1 MEEILHSHSTDEDT
15 QLEQEFQREVNAN
28 AVRNVKWG
36 VLHTLYMYPGFIPLD
51 FVVYPLFAPIFLWI
65 RLAVVGVSVALHFL
79 MDLPAFKRHAQFVG
93 VVVYIYCSFAI
104 LAMIH
109 IAEGYTSPY
118 YAGINLL
125 LIAFL
130 VIIPLGVVRTGVVCL
145 IIYSGYIIPILIAG
159 NITNIA
165 VFVANNFFLVSTM
178 LFVSVS
184 SYLDTKIRKREF
196 VSRFRLSHANEEL
209 RELDILKSQFF
220 ANISHEIRTPLTSI
234 MAPIQSLYSGDVGAL
249 TPFQRDLVGQ
259 VYRNS
264 IRLLDLVNQMLDFA
278 KFDAKKMQ
286 LRLKRINLESIV
298 REHVTLFQEVAVRK
312 NLTLGYQVTGAVPF
326 VYLDVDKV
334 ERILSNLIRNAIKF
348 TEKGSIVVEL
358 SRQENEIV
366 IKVRDTGIG
375 IAKNQLPRIFERF
388 QQVDGSSTRKYE
400 GTGLGLTIVREAVE
414 LQHGRIRADS
424 SEHVGTTITVSIPMD
439 LELREPEALSDRRQE
454 DRRQA
459 DQDFPGPD
467 RRSGARRREDY
478 TGLTVEDI
486 VFLEAASLD
495 QAAAASNSDDISD
508 NEPPRSGG
516 LKVLYVEDSADL
528 RNYVRQMLRTFG
540 HQVFTANDGLE
551 GWEKA
556 LEVGPD
562 VVVSDVM
569 MPRLDG
575 FELLKRIKTDQTT
588 YHIPVVL
595 ITAKSETDSKI
606 AGLEIGADDYLSKPI
621 DIRELDARIRNLITT
636 KQFQQALTRAK
647 ELEARV
653 EELSMSF
660 SRSLELRDSYTAGH
674 STDVLTYGV
683 LISQMLGIETS
694 RELKE
699 ALLLHDIGKIG
710 IPDHILQKTEGL
722 SDEEWEVM
730 RRHPELGEQL
740 LGDFESFRSVG
751 NIIAAHHER
760 YDGKGYPRGIA
771 GDDIPIEARI
781 VAVADS
787 WHAMRED
794 RAYRRALP
802 PEVAVAELVSN
813 RGKQFDPKV
822 VDAFLEGLVAQGFI
836 SRDIIPRVV

>member
-1 MEEILHSHSTDEDT
+1 
-15 QLEQEFQREVNAN
+15 
-28 AVRNVKWG
+28 
-36 VLHTLYMYPGFIPLD
+36 
-51 FVVYPLFAPIFLWI
+51 
-65 RLAVVGVSVALHFL
+65 LA
-79 MDLPAFKRHAQFVG
+79 
-93 VVVYIYCSFAI
+93 
-104 LAMIH
+104 
-109 IAEGYTSPY
+109 
-118 YAGINLL
+118 
-125 LIAFL
+125 
-130 VIIPLGVVRTGVVCL
+130 
-145 IIYSGYIIPILIAG
+145 
-159 NITNIA
+159 
-165 VFVANNFFLVSTM
+165 
-178 LFVSVS
+178 
-184 SYLDTKIRKREF
+184 
-196 VSRFRLSHANEEL
+196 HANEEL
-209 RELDILKSQFF
+209 TKIDILKSQFF

-234 MAPIQSLYSGDVGAL
+234 MAPIQSLYSGDVGEM

-264 IRLLDLVNQMLDFA
+264 IRLLDMVNQMLDFA

-286 LRLKRINLESIV
+286 LRLKRINLEAIV

-312 NLTLGYQVTGAVPF
+312 NLTLGYQVTGAVPL

-358 SRQENEIV
+358 SRQENDI
-366 IKVRDTGIG
+366 ILKVRDTGIG

-414 LQHGRIRADS
+414 LQHGKVRAES
-424 SEHVGTTITVSIPMD
+424 SEHVGTTITVSIPLD
-439 LELREPEALSDRRQE
+439 LEVREPEALSDRRQE

-459 DQDFPGPD
+459 DDDFTGPN
-467 RRSGARRREDY
+467 RRSGARRKEDY
-478 TGLTVEDI
+478 SGLTVEDI

-495 QAAAASNSDDISD
+495 QAAFDSNSDDDSEIES
-508 NEPPRSGG
+508 PRSGG
-516 LKVLYVEDSADL
+516 LRVLYVEDSGDL

-540 HQVFTANDGLE
+540 HQVFTANDGLD

-556 LEVGPD
+556 LEVAPE

-575 FELLKRIKTDQTT
+575 FELLKRIKTDEKT

-606 AGLEIGADDYLSKPI
+606 EGLEIGADDYLSKPI

-647 ELEARV
+647 ELETRV

-683 LISQMLGIETS
+683 LISQMIGIETT

-710 IPDHILQKTEGL
+710 IPDDILQKTESL
-722 SDEEWEVM
+722 TEEEWGVM

-740 LGDFESFRSVG
+740 LSDFDSFRAVG
-751 NIIAAHHER
+751 RIIAAHHER
-760 YDGKGYPRGIA
+760 YDGKGYPRGLA
-771 GDDIPIEARI
+771 GDGIPLEARI
-781 VAVADS
+781 VAVADA

-794 RAYRRALP
+794 RAYRKALP

-822 VDAFLEGLVAQGFI
+822 VDALLEGLAAAQPLAP
-836 SRDIIPRVV
+836 DIDTF

>member
-1 MEEILHSHSTDEDT
+1 MAEDKLGMEYMERERAFQEETREKSVAETRRAALVAAALYPFFLILDYTIYPELTTPFLCIRS
-15 QLEQEFQREVNAN
+15 
-28 AVRNVKWG
+28 AVV
-36 VLHTLYMYPGFIPLD
+36 VLS
-51 FVVYPLFAPIFLWI
+51 
-65 RLAVVGVSVALHFL
+65 LAVFFLLKLTFFQEHVQTMGMLVYVLAATPIALMTH
-79 MDLPAFKRHAQFVG
+79 
-93 VVVYIYCSFAI
+93 
-104 LAMIH
+104 LAG
-109 IAEGYTSPY
+109 GYESPY
-118 YAGINLL
+118 YAGINLV
-125 LIAFL
+125 LIGFIFIMPLNVHRTAIVCVL
-130 VIIPLGVVRTGVVCL
+130 VYL
-145 IIYSGYIIPILIAG
+145 SYISPILLRQEID
-159 NITNIA
+159 NFPLFLN
-165 VFVANNFFLVSTM
+165 NNFFLVATM
-178 LFVSVS
+178 VLVTLS
-184 SYLDTKIRKREF
+184 SYFAERMRRKEF
-196 VSRFRLSHANEEL
+196 DSRYQLAHANEEL
-209 RELDILKSQFF
+209 TKLDILKSQFF

-234 MAPIQSLYSGDVGAL
+234 MAPIQSLYSGDVGEL
-249 TPFQRDLVGQ
+249 TPSQRDLVGQ

-264 IRLLDLVNQMLDFA
+264 IRLLDMVNQMLDFA

-358 SRQENEIV
+358 SRQENDIV

-414 LQHGRIRADS
+414 LQHGKIRAES
-424 SEHVGTTITVSIPMD
+424 SEHVGTTITVSIPLD
-439 LELREPEALSDRRQE
+439 LEVREPEALSDRRQE

-459 DQDFPGPD
+459 DEDFTGPD
-467 RRSGARRREDY
+467 RRSGARRKEDY

-495 QAAAASNSDDISD
+495 QAAFDSKSDDDSE

-516 LKVLYVEDSADL
+516 LRVLYVEDSADL

-540 HQVFTANDGLE
+540 HQVFTANDGLD

-556 LEVGPD
+556 LEVAPE

-575 FELLKRIKTDQTT
+575 FELLKRIKTDEKT

-621 DIRELDARIRNLITT
+621 DIRELDARIRNLVTT

-683 LISQMLGIETS
+683 LISQMLGIEPS

-722 SDEEWEVM
+722 TDEEWGVM
-730 RRHPELGEQL
+730 RKHPELGEQL
-740 LGDFESFRSVG
+740 LGDFESFKMVG
-751 NIIAAHHER
+751 DIIAAHHER
-760 YDGKGYPRGIA
+760 YDGKGYPRGLA
-771 GDDIPIEARI
+771 GDGIPIEARI
-781 VAVADS
+781 VAVADA

-794 RAYRRALP
+794 RAYRKALP

-822 VDAFLEGLVAQGFI
+822 VDALLEGLVAQGLIPRELI
-836 SRDIIPRVV
+836 SRLV

>member
-1 MEEILHSHSTDEDT
+1 MSEVGPPEETSEVLKAFDQEERVKTRKDT
-15 QLEQEFQREVNAN
+15 QIAAA
-28 AVRNVKWG
+28 AVAVMFP
-36 VLHTLYMYPGFIPLD
+36 LFSFLDAAMYPDLGRE
-51 FVVYPLFAPIFLWI
+51 FLLI
-65 RLAVVGVSVALHFL
+65 RLAVVAVSLALIGILRSPVGERFPRFL
-79 MDLPAFKRHAQFVG
+79 GMIE
-93 VVVYIYCSFAI
+93 YILGAGSIALMLH
-104 LAMIH
+104 LAD
-109 IAEGYTSPY
+109 GYASPY
-118 YAGINLL
+118 YAGIILV
-125 LIAFL
+125 LIGFL
-130 VIIPLGVVRTGVVCL
+130 FILPLSVTRTAVICAAVYAVYV
-145 IIYSGYIIPILIAG
+145 IPILAEGTIE
-159 NITNIA
+159 N
-165 VFVANNFFLVSTM
+165 VAIMVNNNFFLLATM
-178 LFVSVS
+178 VLVVFS
-184 SYLDTKIRKREF
+184 SYLATEMRRKEF
-196 VSRFRLSHANEEL
+196 TSRYHLAHANEEL
-209 RELDILKSQFF
+209 TKLDILKSQFF

-234 MAPIQSLYSGDVGAL
+234 MAPIQSLYSGDVGAM
-249 TPFQRDLVGQ
+249 TPSQRELVGQ

-312 NLTLGYQVTGAVPF
+312 NLTLGYQVTGAIPF

-358 SRQENEIV
+358 SRQENNIV

-400 GTGLGLTIVREAVE
+400 GTGLGLAIVREAVE
-414 LQHGRIRADS
+414 LQHGKIKAES
-424 SEHVGTTITVSIPMD
+424 SENVGTTITVSIPMD
-439 LELREPEALSDRRQE
+439 LEVREPEALSDRRQE
-454 DRRQA
+454 ERRQA
-459 DQDFPGPD
+459 DEEYSGPE
-467 RRSGARRREDY
+467 RRSGARRKEDY

-495 QAAAASNSDDISD
+495 QAAVDSNLDDSSG

-516 LKVLYVEDSADL
+516 LKVLYIEDSADL
-528 RNYVRQMLRTFG
+528 RSYVRQMLRTFG

-556 LEVGPD
+556 VELEPD

-569 MPRLDG
+569 MPGLDG
-575 FELLKRIKTDQTT
+575 FELLKRIKADEKT

-621 DIRELDARIRNLITT
+621 DIRELDARIRNLVTT

-683 LISQMLGIETS
+683 LISQMLGIEPS
-694 RELKE
+694 RELRE

-710 IPDHILQKTEGL
+710 IPDQILQKTEGL

-740 LGDFESFRSVG
+740 LGDFESFKTVG
-751 NIIAAHHER
+751 DIIAAHHER
-760 YDGKGYPRGIA
+760 YDGRGYPRGLS
-771 GDDIPIEARI
+771 GDGIPIEARI
-781 VAVADS
+781 VAVADA

-794 RAYRRALP
+794 RAYRKALP

-813 RGKQFDPKV
+813 RGKQFDPTI
-822 VDAFLEGLVAQGFI
+822 VDAFLEGLVVQGVI
-836 SRDIIPRVV
+836 TREIIPRLV